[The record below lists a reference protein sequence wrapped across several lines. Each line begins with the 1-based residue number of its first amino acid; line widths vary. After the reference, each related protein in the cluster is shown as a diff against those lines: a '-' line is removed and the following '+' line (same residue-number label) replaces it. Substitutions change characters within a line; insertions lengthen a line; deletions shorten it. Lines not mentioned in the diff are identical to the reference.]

1 MTLAKLC
8 AVVTRYAF
16 VSSFCTQIKY
26 SYRAI
31 THTTNPYSSFIG
43 VILVSLS
50 DNSSSEPAISV
61 PPPDTPIS
69 TPPTAPER
77 DYTPSNPLLGDALAL
92 LSALFYAIYVTLL
105 KVRIGDESRIDMQ
118 LFFGFVGLFNIVV
131 CWPVGLVLHLTG
143 AEVFEWPEGGR
154 MWGAI
159 LINVSLASSP
169 LGYWASCMDRC

>member
-8 AVVTRYAF
+8 AVVTRYSTVPSNRTQLCVELITNQYPSF
-16 VSSFCTQIKY
+16 V
-26 SYRAI
+26 
-31 THTTNPYSSFIG
+31 G
-43 VILVSLS
+43 VLLVSLS
-50 DNSSSEPAISV
+50 DNNSSDPAVSV
-61 PPPDTPIS
+61 PPPDTPPI
-69 TPPTAPER
+69 PPTAPER
-77 DYTPSNPLLGDALAL
+77 DYTPSSPLLGDALAL

-143 AEVFEWPEGGR
+143 GEVFEWPEGGR

-159 LINVSLASSP
+159 LINVSCWFRMIVVC
-169 LGYWASCMDRC
+169 G